1 MAVILVAVLMQEAA
15 SAGLEP
21 AGEVVLVQRFTI
33 YSDILL
39 NTSHRAPARP
49 DNSGAQSPPI
59 RRRGWRFTSITSSF
73 LHPWAHQKPKICWM
87 QALSRA
93 RRIHTLVRARRT
105 DDSSSRAGF
114 WSCYGSTMNVRHSH
128 RSRRLPNFGIG
139 GPSAAGLPIRLAYVS
154 RLADG
159 ADSIL
164 PFPSWAYRPGY
175 LSGERRILFADNLP
189 LSEPE
194 VFVLSWPQVQSSPK
208 TEPMR
213 HPLGLCEMRSVS
225 VGLPDPTSISSSLR
239 AIRDA
244 GLVKIH
250 HSATPELV
258 IEFTSQKEVQH
269 SVPAL
274 GLSMVGRCG
283 S

>member
-1 MAVILVAVLMQEAA
+1 MDEALINEVNLRCISQKSTRYRAGKLALALFTAALFAGPTVAQITNPPAIKPLRAVDPGPRPVGNQSI
-15 SAGLEP
+15 
-21 AGEVVLVQRFTI
+21 VVKGAI
-33 YSDILL
+33 L
-39 NTSHRAPARP
+39 NTGIVDTAQPMDADRNGAGHQLANLTP
-49 DNSGAQSPPI
+49 DQTAFWFATLAVFGE
-59 RRRGWRFTSITSSF
+59 
-73 LHPWAHQKPKICWM
+73 
-87 QALSRA
+87 QA
-93 RRIHTLVRARRT
+93 TVGRT
-105 DDSSSRAGF
+105 KDLLEAIAAA
-114 WSCYGSTMNVRHSH
+114 N
-128 RSRRLPNFGIG
+128 PFGICF
-139 GPSAAGLPIRLAYVS
+139 SS
-154 RLADG
+154 QDG

-175 LSGERRILFADNLP
+175 LSDERYILFADNLP

-208 TEPMR
+208 SEPMR

-244 GLVKIH
+244 RLVNVH

-269 SVPAL
+269 SIHSL
-274 GLSMVGRCG
+274 GLSLVGRQAPPH
-283 S
+283 